1 MEPEKNISFECR
13 DGLFL
18 PRFELSLNP
27 GEPASFAFVSH
38 AGIDFLPL
46 HDRILCTSGT
56 RLLLEEKFGPIVSEF
71 ISLDFGEDFELE
83 GCRISLHPSGSH
95 PGAAQFMV
103 EDSDSGKRLL
113 YVSSFKCRPSPVVE
127 PLEVIGADTLILE
140 TPFGLPA
147 FVFPDEETLSE
158 LGRFVRLTLD
168 EGEIPVIQVHSPG
181 LAQELIC
188 GIRERLNVPFQVD
201 ASIAAANRVIG
212 EMGFRVPSC
221 EIFAPDD
228 RSPQGYVVLL
238 SPQAFTESAYTLG
251 GSRLAVATGWALHS
265 GTRDRFEAD
274 EFFTLSDEAGYDELL
289 SLVERVDAPV
299 TYTLRGFA
307 SSFASDL
314 RNAGREAWSLE
325 GPNQLEFDLGLRASL
340 VRPSIDSRSSTGGG
354 EFSKFANLCQEIA
367 AEPGR
372 NRKCELLAGYLKS
385 LPDDVLEAVCLY
397 LGGKYFPATVLIGK
411 RRSPVRWPTIKRAI
425 LKASRVPESDF
436 QKIAVA
442 SLADRPQLAA
452 QLLTGKGRGESV
464 SLIEVRAFFES
475 LLDLPGQDAVEELL
489 TAWFS
494 RVHHSEAALIVAIL
508 LGDLRIGLKDALIE
522 EAIAEAFE
530 CPPEEVRIAQMYSGH
545 LGLTARLAKEGRLD
559 QWELIPFNP
568 ISFMLPAPAE
578 SAEEFVERLG
588 GEESGPFWIEDRHDG
603 IRAQLH
609 KVDDWVEC
617 FGRDLKPVT
626 DEFPELVEAAKT
638 LPEDVVL
645 DGEIIAFAEGKRL
658 SYFDLQTRQGLK
670 RVENDLFFG
679 KAIPAEFIVYDLIW
693 INHRVLAELPLERRR
708 EKLAG
713 LSLPSGFRL
722 APVYQPGSIS
732 EVEALLEESH
742 EHRGLLGLVGKL
754 PGSQYLPGQRG
765 RAWVSLKRAGDT
777 IMVVVIAAQP
787 AHGKPA
793 RLLGE
798 LTVAVRDGSSGEL
811 KPVGRVTS
819 GLSDGELESLAE
831 HFRAETLRLSG
842 NCHFVRPDVVLEVAY
857 ESIQPSQR
865 YDSGLQLKVPTVVA
879 RHEEATIEEVDTLQ
893 LARER
898 LAFRE

>member
-1 MEPEKNISFECR
+1 M
-13 DGLFL
+13 
-18 PRFELSLNP
+18 
-27 GEPASFAFVSH
+27 
-38 AGIDFLPL
+38 
-46 HDRILCTSGT
+46 
-56 RLLLEEKFGPIVSEF
+56 F
-71 ISLDFGEDFELE
+71 ISLDFGEIFEGE

-95 PGAAQFMV
+95 PGAAQFRI
-103 EDSDSGKRLL
+103 EDCDSGRRLL
-113 YVSSFKCRPSPVVE
+113 YVSSFKYRQSPVAE
-127 PLEVIGADTLILE
+127 SLEVVGADTLILE

-147 FVFPDEETLSE
+147 FVFPDEETLNE
-158 LGRFVRLTLD
+158 LGRFVRMTLD
-168 EGEIPVIQVHSPG
+168 DGEIPVIQVVSPG

-188 GIRERLNVPFQVD
+188 GIRERLNVPLQVD
-201 ASIAAANRVIG
+201 AAIAAANGVI
-212 EMGFRVPSC
+212 EKLGFRVPRC
-221 EIFAPDD
+221 EIFDPDE
-228 RSPQGYVVLL
+228 RSPQETVVLM
-238 SPQAFTESAYTLG
+238 SPPSFAESAYSLG
-251 GSRLAVATGWALHS
+251 GGRLAVATGWALHS

-274 EFFTLSDEAGYDELL
+274 EFFTLSEEAGYDELL
-289 SLVERVDAPV
+289 TLVEKVDAAV

-307 SSFASDL
+307 SAFASDL

-340 VRPSIDSRSSTGGG
+340 VRPEVDSRSWPGGG
-354 EFSKFANLCQEIA
+354 EFSGFARLCREIA

-372 NRKCELLAGYLKS
+372 NRKRDLLAGYLRS
-385 LPDDVLEAVCLY
+385 LSDDVLEVVCLY
-397 LGGKYFPATVLIGK
+397 LGGRYFPATDLIGK

-436 QKIAVA
+436 QKIAEA
-442 SLADRPQLAA
+442 SLADRPRLAA
-452 QLLTGKGRGESV
+452 QLLTGKGRGEAV

-489 TAWFS
+489 TEWFS
-494 RVHHSEAALIVAIL
+494 RVHHSESALIVAIL

-545 LGLTARLAKEGRLD
+545 LGLTARLAREGRLD
-559 QWELIPFNP
+559 QWELVPFNP
-568 ISFMLPAPAE
+568 VSFMLPAPAE
-578 SAEEFVERLG
+578 SSEEFVERLG
-588 GEESGPFWIEDRHDG
+588 GLEGRPFWVEDRLDG

-609 KVDDWVEC
+609 KVDDWVEW
-617 FGRDLKPVT
+617 FGRDLRPVT
-626 DEFPELVEAAKT
+626 QDFPELVEAAKT
-638 LPEDVVL
+638 LPDDVVL

-679 KAIPAEFIVYDLIW
+679 KAIPAEFVVYDLIW
-693 INHRVLAELPLERRR
+693 INHRVLAEMPLERRR
-708 EKLAG
+708 ERLET
-713 LSLPSGFRL
+713 LRLPPAFRL
-722 APVYQPGSIS
+722 APVNRPGSLS
-732 EVEALLEESH
+732 EVEALLEDSH
-742 EHRGLLGLVGKL
+742 EIRGNRGLVGKL
-754 PGSQYLPGQRG
+754 PLSRYLPGQRG

-777 IMVVVIAAQP
+777 MMVVVTAAQP

-798 LTVAVRDGSSGEL
+798 LTVAVRDGSSGDL
-811 KPVGRVTS
+811 QPIGRVTS
-819 GLSDGELESLAE
+819 GLSDGELEILAE
-831 HFRAETLRLSG
+831 HFRGETLSVSG
-842 NCHFVRPDVVLEVAY
+842 NCHHVRPDVVLEVAY

-879 RHEEATIEEVDTLQ
+879 RREEATIEDVDTLQ